1 LHGRGFLRSIYPFCM
16 ILVIK
21 RPLHYIEVERSL
33 DLVKLTVQSQ
43 RLHSYSCQDFLQL
56 IKWPWVKVWI
66 KCCETRRENVRARQR
81 GCGRGRKKKLRGGRA
96 TTYKSY
102 KARPIRSS
110 TTQVPLCISL
120 KAISARRARISYA
133 RRTYVR

>member
-1 LHGRGFLRSIYPFCM
+1 M

-43 RLHSYSCQDFLQL
+43 RLHSYSRQDFLQL

-66 KCCETRRENVRARQR
+66 KCCET
-81 GCGRGRKKKLRGGRA
+81 
-96 TTYKSY
+96 
-102 KARPIRSS
+102 
-110 TTQVPLCISL
+110 
-120 KAISARRARISYA
+120 
-133 RRTYVR
+133 